1 MDNNLMQ
8 TFGIGTLLKQL
19 ADMFPDDKPTL
30 IHFDKNKRVVVLRD
44 RRTIASYEF
53 GKAEELLKSDER
65 TTTGAAVQSTGK
77 DTNDL

>member
-8 TFGIGTLLKQL
+8 TFGMGTLLKQL
-19 ADMFPDDKPTL
+19 AEMFPDDRQTL
-30 IHFDKNKRVVVLRD
+30 ILFDKNKRVVVLRD

-53 GKAEELLKSDER
+53 GKAEELLKSNET
-65 TTTGAAVQSTGK
+65 TTTGAVVQSTGE